1 MKGMIAW
8 FARNTVAANLLMFL
22 ILGVGA
28 LTVSKLRMEIFPEF
42 SADVISVSVVYPG
55 AAPAEV
61 EEAICVRIEEA
72 VQGLEGIKEVSST
85 ASENVGTVNI
95 EVQQGFDIRK
105 LLDDVKA
112 RVDAIDTFP
121 DEAEEPNSREIVI
134 SREVIYV
141 AVSGHTDEQSLKII
155 GEQVRDEISALPG
168 VTQVALIGA
177 RPYEIAVEVSETAMR
192 QFGLTFNE
200 VATAV
205 RRSSLDLPGG
215 SIRSVG
221 GEILLRT
228 KGQAYVGQDF
238 ENIVLRARPD
248 GSHLLLKNV
257 ATIVDGFAETDQFGR
272 FDGKPTVIVKVSRV
286 GDENALQIAED
297 VKTYIKTAQARLPEG
312 IELTTW
318 ADFSRILD
326 GRLNLMLK
334 NGQMGFILVLI
345 SLSLFLKLRLAFW
358 VALGI
363 PISFLGAIGL
373 MPSIDASI
381 NLISLFGF
389 IVVLGIV
396 VDDAIIVGENIYRHN
411 QKGSKGLQAAIDGAR
426 EVSTPVIFA
435 VLTSIAAFSPLLMVP
450 GQMGKFMKL
459 IPQIV
464 ILALIF
470 SLVESLLI
478 LPAHLSHSD
487 GLVSRLYRRL
497 KNAIRSSSLNGT
509 LIVAAARGWV
519 HTWRRIQGFFSEGLG
534 AFVDTYYRPTLE
546 RVLEWRYASIS
557 WGITTLFLTIGLIGG
572 GWIKFVFFPPVD
584 ADNVVAVLEMPRG
597 TPAEITADAIT
608 RIERAGME
616 IRAEVEAETPEQ
628 IFKHMLASVGDQPSV
643 RVQQQNSGGSGGAFS
658 AAHLGEVNMELT
670 PAENR
675 SVTASEISRRWRE
688 RVGPIPDATTLTF
701 SSNLF
706 SLGDPVNIQFSG
718 QSYDELQAVAGKLKG
733 KLAEYPGVSDIA
745 DSFRPG
751 KKEVKLTLTKAAETL
766 GLTLADL
773 GRQVRQAFYGE
784 EAQRIQRGRD
794 DVKVMVRYPASER
807 RSLGDLEQMRV
818 RTPAGAEVPF
828 AVAAEAEIGRGFATI
843 QRKDRQKVVN
853 VTANVDVK
861 VANANEIIADLEANV
876 LPEIL
881 GDHPRVRYSLEG
893 EQREQAETMSGLGGS
908 FLFAL
913 MLIYILL
920 AIPFKSY
927 SQPLIVMSAIPFG
940 VVGAVWGHVIMG
952 MDLTMLSMFGVVA
965 LTGVVVND
973 SLVMVD
979 FINKNRDSGMA
990 LSDAIRE
997 AGAQRFRPILLT
1009 SVTTFLGLSPILL
1022 EKSLQAQFLIPMAI
1036 SLGFGVIFATFI
1048 TLVLVPVLYFIL
1060 ADIQA
1065 GVGRLFGRVEEE
1077 EALEQAA

>member
-1 MKGMIAW
+1 MKAIIAW

-22 ILGVGA
+22 ILGGGL

-72 VQGLEGIKEVSST
+72 VQGLEGIKEISST

-95 EVQQGFDIRK
+95 EVQTGFDIRK

-121 DEAEEPNSREIVI
+121 VEAEEPTSREIVI

-141 AVSGHTDEQSLKII
+141 AISGQTDEQSLKIV

-168 VTQVALIGA
+168 ITQVDLLSA
-177 RPYEIAVEVSETAMR
+177 RPYEVAIEVSESALR
-192 QFGLTFNE
+192 QYNLTFSE

-205 RRSSLDLPGG
+205 RRSSIDLPGG
-215 SIRSVG
+215 SIRSAG

-228 KGQAYVGQDF
+228 KGQAYVGEDF
-238 ENIVLRARPD
+238 ERIVLRARPD
-248 GSHLLLKNV
+248 GTHLLLRDV
-257 ATIVDGFAETDQFGR
+257 ADIRDGFAETDQFAR

-297 VKTYIKTAQARLPEG
+297 VKRYIAEAQTRLPDG
-312 IELTTW
+312 IALTTW

-334 NGQMGFILVLI
+334 NGVMGFILVLF
-345 SLSLFLKLRLAFW
+345 SLTLFLRLRLAFW

-373 MPSIDASI
+373 MPTIDASI

-396 VDDAIIVGENIYRHN
+396 VDDAIIVGENIYRHY
-411 QKGSKGLQAAIDGAR
+411 QMGKRGLRAAIDGAQ

-435 VLTSIAAFSPLLMVP
+435 ILTSIAAFSPLLMVP

-459 IPQIV
+459 IPEIV

-470 SLVESLLI
+470 SLVESLLV
-478 LPAHLSHSD
+478 LPAHLAHSRMND
-487 GLVSRLYRRL
+487 EGEDEKDTR
-497 KNAIRSSSLNGT
+497 
-509 LIVAAARGWV
+509 
-519 HTWRRIQGFFSEGLG
+519 WRRFQNIFSEGLSN
-534 AFVDTYYRPTLE
+534 FVQRYYRPTLE
-546 RVLEWRYASIS
+546 KALEWRFATLSV
-557 WGITTLFLTIGLIGG
+557 GIATLFVTIGLIGG

-597 TPAEITADAIT
+597 TPAEITAEAIA
-608 RIERAGME
+608 RIEKAGME
-616 IRAEVEAETPEQ
+616 IREEIEAETPEP

-643 RVQQQNSGGSGGAFS
+643 RIQQQNSGASGGSFS
-658 AAHLGEVNMELT
+658 AAHLGEVNVELT
-670 PAENR
+670 PAEER
-675 SVTASEISRRWRE
+675 SVTASEVAKRWRE
-688 RVGPIPDATTLTF
+688 RVGPIPDATTLTY

-706 SLGDPVNIQFSG
+706 SLGDPINVQFAG
-718 QSYDELQAVAGKLKG
+718 QSYEELQTVAEKVKARLT
-733 KLAEYPGVSDIA
+733 EYPGVSDIS

-751 KKEVKLTLTKAAETL
+751 KKEVKLTLTRAAETL

-807 RSLGDLEQMRV
+807 RSLGDLENMRV
-818 RTPAGAEVPF
+818 RTPTGAEVPF
-828 AVAAEAEIGRGFATI
+828 SLAAEAEIGRGFASI

-853 VTANVDVK
+853 VTADVDIK
-861 VANANEIIADLEANV
+861 VANANEIIADLTANV

-881 GDHPRVRYSLEG
+881 ADHPRVRYTLEG

-908 FLFAL
+908 FLFAM

-927 SQPLIVMSAIPFG
+927 SQPLIIMSAIPFG
-940 VVGAVWGHVIMG
+940 IVGAVWGHMIMR

-979 FINKNRDSGMA
+979 FINKNRDEGKPIIQ
-990 LSDAIRE
+990 AIRE
-997 AGAQRFRPILLT
+997 AGVQRFRPILLT

-1036 SLGFGVIFATFI
+1036 SLGFGVLFATFI
-1048 TLVLVPVLYFIL
+1048 TLMLVPVLYNILDDIHKL
-1060 ADIQA
+1060 ADRLA
-1065 GVGRLFGRVEEE
+1065 GRSDTETE
-1077 EALEQAA
+1077 LEQAA